1 MIMMMMMVKD
11 QCSGW
16 LNFLWKP
23 KKEKKK
29 KVMSASQIKE
39 DECFSKLISREK
51 YQQPIVPPGL

>member
-29 KVMSASQIKE
+29 VMSASQIKE
-39 DECFSKLISREK
+39 DEYFSKLISREK